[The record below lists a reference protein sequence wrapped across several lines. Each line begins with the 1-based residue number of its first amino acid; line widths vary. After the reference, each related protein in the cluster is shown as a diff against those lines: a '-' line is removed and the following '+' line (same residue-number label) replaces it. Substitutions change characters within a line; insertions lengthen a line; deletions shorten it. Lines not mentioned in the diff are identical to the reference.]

1 MPSPVTSITFND
13 GVARTL
19 TNGKPYPANRF
30 DNWTMAPIFRGTV
43 AHRQSDLTPT
53 AFSTAR
59 LSSCSF
65 QLSKIP
71 SRTTSALRYLTVA
84 HRLIAHLLNAGSCV
98 VNTGDTDTT
107 THSGL
112 YLLPGFEPTITLTD
126 PGQLEYTLSLALFDP
141 AGTILVCNYDP

>member
-1 MPSPVTSITFND
+1 MPPVTSIVFDD
-13 GVARTL
+13 GASATL

-30 DNWTMAPIFRGTV
+30 DNWTTSPIFRGTR

-71 SRTTSALRYLTVA
+71 SRTTSALRYLTIA
-84 HRLIAHLLNAGSCV
+84 DRLIAHLLNAGSCT
-98 VNTGDTDTT
+98 VNTGDTDTNSY
-107 THSGL
+107 SGL
-112 YLLPGFEPTITLTD
+112 YLVPGFEPQITLSD
-126 PGQLEYTLSLALFDP
+126 ANQLEYTLTLALFSP
-141 AGTILVCNYDP
+141 AGARLICNYDP